1 MAPTERVRR
10 VLLPILL
17 MFLLAVPVSAKEC
30 VHEYEQHMIEPNCD
44 SMGYSYS
51 QCRLCGHMTDFVN
64 IPELGHDFAEWYV
77 YQEPTCT
84 SEGIRARDCVRCGY
98 QAREPIEHLGH
109 EYVVEVM
116 PPSCT
121 ARGYTSHY
129 CPTCGDRFRTDYT
142 PALGHR
148 YDYGVIVTEP
158 TEKTLGW
165 MRYRCIGCG
174 DTYQDKIPY
183 LTNPFC
189 DLTEGAY
196 YETPVLWASVTGITA
211 GVDDTHFGPDR
222 PCTRAQ
228 VVTFLWRRA
237 GKPTPA
243 SSHNPFEDVPPGSFY
258 EQAVL
263 WAYETGITAG
273 TDATHFSPDAVCNR
287 AQVVTFLHR
296 FRGCPEP
303 ILTVAF
309 SDVPDG
315 AFFQKA
321 VLWAT
326 QKEITQGMGGGKFCP
341 EQSCTRA
348 QIVTFLYRDAK
359 TA

>member
-1 MAPTERVRR
+1 MTPLERVRR
-10 VLLPILL
+10 ILLPILL
-17 MFLLAVPVSAKEC
+17 MFLLAVPISASEC
-30 VHEYEQHMIEPNCD
+30 VHEYELRTQEPDCD
-44 SMGYSYS
+44 SRGCRYME
-51 QCRLCGHMTDFVN
+51 CRLCGSTKDFVG

-84 SEGIRARDCVRCGY
+84 QEGIRARDCVRCGY
-98 QAREPIEHLGH
+98 QELEPIEHLGH

-142 PALGHR
+142 PSLGHR

-165 MRYRCIGCG
+165 IRYSCIGCG

-189 DLTEGAY
+189 DLLEGAY
-196 YETPVLWASVTGITA
+196 YETPVLWASVTGITS
-211 GVDDTHFGPDR
+211 GIDESHFGPDR

-237 GKPTPA
+237 GKPTP
-243 SSHNPFEDVPPGSFY
+243 SSPKNPFTDVAAGSFY
-258 EQAVL
+258 E
-263 WAYETGITAG
+263 
-273 TDATHFSPDAVCNR
+273 HH
-287 AQVVTFLHR
+287 HR
-296 FRGCPEP
+296 HR
-303 ILTVAF
+303 
-309 SDVPDG
+309 
-315 AFFQKA
+315 
-321 VLWAT
+321 
-326 QKEITQGMGGGKFCP
+326 
-341 EQSCTRA
+341 
-348 QIVTFLYRDAK
+348 
-359 TA
+359 

>member
-165 MRYRCIGCG
+165 MRYSCIGCG

-237 GKPTPA
+237 GKPTPT
-243 SSHNPFEDVPPGSFY
+243 SSHNPFVDVPAGSYY
-258 EQAVL
+258 ELAVL
-263 WAYETGITAG
+263 RAY
-273 TDATHFSPDAVCNR
+273 
-287 AQVVTFLHR
+287 
-296 FRGCPEP
+296 
-303 ILTVAF
+303 
-309 SDVPDG
+309 
-315 AFFQKA
+315 
-321 VLWAT
+321 
-326 QKEITQGMGGGKFCP
+326 
-341 EQSCTRA
+341 
-348 QIVTFLYRDAK
+348 
-359 TA
+359 